1 MTARS
6 SFPLVRAIECF
17 DPLDLLPALA
27 RLRHPFLLHSSLND
41 DAGRWSFF
49 GAEPFE
55 FYEGAGYDTGVA
67 RWRALSERMRTEN
80 HDATAIPFTGGA
92 VGWWSY
98 DFGRRLERWPGV
110 AADDLGLPDVA
121 LGLYDVVGA
130 FDHSSRQAWLF
141 SSGLPFDGPQRD
153 ERAAQRLCEFESR
166 LWERPAIEPLVLRPG
181 SRAIAKSTFS
191 RAEYLE
197 AVRLVQDH
205 IASGDIYQANLS
217 QRWTLPIG
225 GIKGVLQPEPLG
237 FAQMMN
243 AAVGL
248 HAALDE
254 RSPSPFAAFVGGDD
268 FAIVSGSPERF
279 LELRAGRVETRPIK
293 GTRPRGEDAA
303 ADARLRAELLASEKD
318 RAENIMIV
326 DVLRNDLGRVCETGS
341 VRPLRLCELE
351 AFPQVF
357 HLTSTIEGRLR
368 RELDAFDLLRACFPG
383 GSITGAPKLRAIE
396 ILEAIEPVR
405 RHIYTGSIG
414 YIDWSGDAD
423 WNIAIRTALVTP
435 EAIHFSAGGGVTADS
450 DPQAEYEETLHK
462 IAGLGES
469 LGRALGLGESLLRDA
484 V

>member
-55 FYEGAGYDTGVA
+55 FYSGAQYDTA
-67 RWRALSERMRTEN
+67 IERWRELSGRMRAEGC
-80 HDATAIPFTGGA
+80 DATAVPFTGGV
-92 VGWWSY
+92 VGSWSY
-98 DFGRRLERWPGV
+98 DFGRRLERWPSL

-130 FDHSSRQAWLF
+130 FDHRSRQAWLF
-141 SSGLPFDGPQRD
+141 SSGLPFEGAARA
-153 ERAAQRLCEFESR
+153 ERAAQRLHEFETR
-166 LWERPAIEPLVLRPG
+166 LWERPALEPLVLRPG
-181 SRAIAKSTFS
+181 AKAFASSTFA
-191 RAEYLE
+191 REAYLD
-197 AVRLVQDH
+197 AVRCVQDH
-205 IASGDIYQANLS
+205 ITRGDIYQANLS

-225 GIKGVLQPEPLG
+225 GRDGVLQPEPLG
-237 FAQMMN
+237 FAQLMN

-254 RSPSPFAAFVGGDD
+254 RSPAPFAAFLGGDD
-268 FAIVSGSPERF
+268 HAIVSASPERF

-341 VRPLRLCELE
+341 VKPLRLCELE

-368 RELDAFDLLRACFPG
+368 RELDAFDLLHACFPG

-396 ILEAIEPVR
+396 ILESIEPVR
-405 RHIYTGSIG
+405 RHMYTGSIG
-414 YIDWSGDAD
+414 YVDWRGDAD

-435 EAIHFSAGGGVTADS
+435 QAIHFSAGGGVTADS
-450 DPQAEYEETLHK
+450 DPAAEHEETLHK
-462 IAGLGES
+462 IAGMGAA